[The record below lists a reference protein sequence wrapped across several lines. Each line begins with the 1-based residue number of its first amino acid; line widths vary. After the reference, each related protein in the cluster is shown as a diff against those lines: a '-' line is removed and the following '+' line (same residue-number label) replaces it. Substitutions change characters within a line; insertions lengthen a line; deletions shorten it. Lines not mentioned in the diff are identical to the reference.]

1 MKREIIQKT
10 FANEEE
16 YFEFE
21 ERSELKHE
29 LYNGN
34 LIKMSGVSINHNEIT
49 LNIAILLKQLL
60 KGTTYRVF
68 VESVKVKTP
77 LGNFFYPDIM
87 VCHPNPKKYYSTE
100 PILLIEVLS
109 ASTRKYDLIDKFIQY
124 QKIQTLEYYLCV
136 EPEKQVVY
144 FYKKVG
150 DNEWQEMKTLTQEN
164 DEVNLDK
171 LGLSFSLKDVYK
183 QE

>member
-34 LIKMSGVSINHNEIT
+34 LIKTSSVSINHNEIT

-60 KGTTYRVF
+60 KGTTFRVF